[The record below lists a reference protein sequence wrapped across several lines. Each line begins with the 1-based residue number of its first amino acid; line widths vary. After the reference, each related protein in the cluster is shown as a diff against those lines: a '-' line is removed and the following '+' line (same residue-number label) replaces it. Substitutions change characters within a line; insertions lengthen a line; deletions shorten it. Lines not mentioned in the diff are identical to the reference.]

1 MPQRQLSDRAFVL
14 FGVTFTVAVVSFAA
28 WLDRDMLDPA
38 YEEQAGQQIAIE
50 TADFERGYAQ
60 GRATTSARMKQAYE
74 QGLRE
79 GAEGMLE
86 AVTGQR
92 SPAALQACLALRPL
106 QQADLRQQHAEV
118 RP

>member
-1 MPQRQLSDRAFVL
+1 MPTRPLSDRAFAL
-14 FGVTFTVAVVSFAA
+14 LGVTFIVAVVGFAA

-38 YEEQAGQQIAIE
+38 YEEQASQQIAIE
-50 TADFERGYAQ
+50 TADFERGFSQ
-60 GRATTSARMKQAYE
+60 GSAISSARVKQAYE

-79 GAEGMLE
+79 GASGMLQ
-86 AVTGQR
+86 AISGHHSVD
-92 SPAALQACLALRPL
+92 AMQACLALRPL